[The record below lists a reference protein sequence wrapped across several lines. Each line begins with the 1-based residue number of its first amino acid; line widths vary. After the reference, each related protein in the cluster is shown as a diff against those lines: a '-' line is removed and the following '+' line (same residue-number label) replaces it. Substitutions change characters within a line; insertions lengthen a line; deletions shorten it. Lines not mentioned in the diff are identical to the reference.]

1 VQQTT
6 LLTHKKL
13 RLEQGVLMN
22 KFTAILAGIGIG
34 AGFMYY
40 LDPDRGNRRRAL
52 AKDRFVSMKRQADDA
67 IDVSVR
73 DFRNRSK
80 GLLAETA
87 ARLSNK
93 EIPDWVLEERVR
105 AELGRS
111 VRHSGAIEV
120 HARDGNV
127 VLQGPI
133 LSDEVERM
141 IRNAARVRGVNSIEN
156 QLDIHQEPGNTP
168 ELQGRSRKK
177 IKKAEWEQEFWS
189 PSLRLLSSIVGGILT
204 LYGVTRRGA
213 AGAALSVVGL
223 GLTARGVTNIDLGYL
238 VGLTKERNALR
249 FHKTININV
258 PVEELYQFWMQLE
271 NIPRIMTHVKEVKD
285 LGNNRSRWTVEG
297 PAGINV
303 DWDAVITEKI
313 PNELVAWE
321 SVQGEEIET
330 AGKVRFRAIP
340 DGSTRMTIHLEYT
353 PPAGVVGHVVA
364 SVFGKDP
371 KRAMDEDLLRLKTQL
386 ES

>member
-1 VQQTT
+1 
-6 LLTHKKL
+6 
-13 RLEQGVLMN
+13 MN
-22 KFTAILAGIGIG
+22 KFTSILTGIGIG

-40 LDPDRGNRRRAL
+40 LDPDKGNCRRAL
-52 AKDRFVSMKRQADDA
+52 AKDRFVSMRRQADGT
-67 IDVSVR
+67 IDGTVR

-120 HARDGNV
+120 RARDGNV

-133 LSDEVERM
+133 LSDEVQRM
-141 IRNAARVRGVNSIEN
+141 IRNVTRVHGVKSVEN
-156 QLDIHQEPGNTP
+156 QLDIYQEPGNIP
-168 ELQGRSRKK
+168 ELQGRSHKR

-189 PSLRLLSSIVGGILT
+189 PSMRRLSSIAGGILT
-204 LYGVTRRGA
+204 LYGLTRRGA
-213 AGAALSVVGL
+213 AGAVLSVVGL
-223 GLTARGVTNIDLGYL
+223 GLTARGVTNIDLGNI
-238 VGLTKERNALR
+238 VGLTKERNALG
-249 FHKTININV
+249 FHKTININA
-258 PVEELYQFWMQLE
+258 PVEELYQFWLQLE
-271 NIPRIMTHVKEVKD
+271 NIPRVMTHVKEVKN

-297 PAGINV
+297 PAGVNV
-303 DWDAVITEKI
+303 HWDAVITEKV

-321 SVQGEEIET
+321 SVQGEEVET
-330 AGKVRFRAIP
+330 AGKVRFRANT

-364 SVFGKDP
+364 SVFGKDL

>member
-1 VQQTT
+1 
-6 LLTHKKL
+6 
-13 RLEQGVLMN
+13 MN
-22 KFTAILAGIGIG
+22 KFTSILAGIGIG

-40 LDPDRGNRRRAL
+40 LDPERGNRRRAL
-52 AKDRFVSMKRQADDA
+52 VKDRFMSAKRQADDA
-67 IDVSVR
+67 IDGTVR
-73 DFRNRSK
+73 DLRNRSK

-87 ARLSNK
+87 ARLSNE

-105 AELGRS
+105 AEMGRS

-120 HARDGNV
+120 HARDGNI

-141 IRNAARVRGVNSIEN
+141 IRNVARVRSVKSVEN
-156 QLDIHQEPGNTP
+156 QLDVHQEPGNIP
-168 ELQGRSRKK
+168 ELQGNSQKK

-189 PSLRLLSSIVGGILT
+189 PSMRLLSSSAGGILT
-204 LYGVTRRGA
+204 LYGLTRRGA
-213 AGAALSVVGL
+213 AGTVLSVLGL
-223 GLTARGVTNIDLGYL
+223 GLAARGVTNIDLGNI
-238 VGLTKERNALR
+238 VGLKKERNALR
-249 FHKTININV
+249 FHKTININA
-258 PVEELYQFWMQLE
+258 PVEELYQFWLQLE
-271 NIPRIMTHVKEVKD
+271 NIPRFMTHVKEVKD

-297 PAGINV
+297 PAGVNV
-303 DWDAVITEKI
+303 GWDAVITEKV

-321 SVQGEEIET
+321 SIQGEEIET
-330 AGKVRFRAIP
+330 AGKVRFRANP

-353 PPAGVVGHVVA
+353 PPVGVLGHVVA

-386 ES
+386 ESSGDSHA